1 MGQWFNRLR
10 SGLRTRSAPARSRDN
25 PRLERLRQHCNSVLP
40 RAIVAQPLKQARFV
54 SIDTETTGLHAYSGD
69 EIVAVAILE
78 VKGLEATG
86 REFTALVNPKRP
98 IPPDSTAI
106 HGIRDCDV
114 HDAADIDTLIMD
126 IVEFIGDAVVV
137 GHHVDFDIRFL
148 NKALHRLAGCR
159 LRNPCLD
166 TMLMYLG
173 QSGRMG
179 HYTLEEVAQY
189 CRVPVTDRH
198 TAYGDAR
205 TAMEIFI
212 ALARRLVN
220 PDHPVSRLIEQQQ
233 ANEFL

>member
-1 MGQWFNRLR
+1 MGQWFDRLR
-10 SGLRTRSAPARSRDN
+10 NRVRTRAAAGRAQDD
-25 PRLERLRQHCNSVLP
+25 PRLEQLRQRCRSVTP
-40 RAIVAQPLKQARFV
+40 RTIVTQPVERARFV

-69 EIVAVAILE
+69 EIVAVALLE
-78 VKGLEATG
+78 LKGLEPTG
-86 REFTALVNPKRP
+86 RQFTALVNPKRP

-106 HGIRDCDV
+106 HGIRDADV
-114 HDAADIDTLIMD
+114 RDAADINTQIMD

-137 GHHVDFDIRFL
+137 GHHVDFDVRFL
-148 NKALHRLAGCR
+148 NKTLHRLVGCR

-179 HYTLEEVAQY
+179 HYTLEDVAQY

-205 TAMEIFI
+205 TAMECFV
-212 ALARRLVN
+212 ALARRLVK
-220 PDHPVSRLIEQQQ
+220 PDQPVSRLIEQQQ
-233 ANEFL
+233 TDEFL